1 MKVVAILSEKG
12 GAGKTTL
19 AVNLAVAA
27 EARGLPTVVFD
38 IDPRANSAA
47 WGAARA
53 GVPDVVAAQASQLPS
68 LLAQAR
74 VNAAE
79 LVILDSPGNA
89 EGVAGKAAEAAD
101 VILIPCRPYGP
112 DLTSVAASAALARA
126 SGKPFYV
133 VINAAPSLGVET
145 AEAVA
150 AIQAAGVAVLQ
161 VVLHSRKAFVSR
173 FHEGLAALDIEP
185 TGKAAGEI
193 RDFLAWLCEQISLV
207 TK

>member
-89 EGVAGKAAEAAD
+89 EGC
-101 VILIPCRPYGP
+101 LLY
-112 DLTSVAASAALARA
+112 TSRCV
-126 SGKPFYV
+126 
-133 VINAAPSLGVET
+133 
-145 AEAVA
+145 
-150 AIQAAGVAVLQ
+150 
-161 VVLHSRKAFVSR
+161 
-173 FHEGLAALDIEP
+173 
-185 TGKAAGEI
+185 
-193 RDFLAWLCEQISLV
+193 
-207 TK
+207 